1 MPVEVRLGYTER
13 EPGLEGSPQIAS
25 IVPQCGWKY
34 RRDGLE
40 SNFPGELCN
49 QWLEQHLPGIGH
61 TTSDHHPFGV
71 EHRGHP
77 PGELGSAGAAGQHD
91 YVAVDHSHAGSG
103 RPVRR
108 TPAWTL

>member
-40 SNFPGELCN
+40 SNFPDELCN
-49 QWLEQHLPGIGH
+49 VFPAKAPEILPR
-61 TTSDHHPFGV
+61 S
-71 EHRGHP
+71 
-77 PGELGSAGAAGQHD
+77 
-91 YVAVDHSHAGSG
+91 
-103 RPVRR
+103 
-108 TPAWTL
+108 